1 MKNGLIFWVVLLAF
15 LFAGGD
21 VGIADSFRI
30 YNYMISRAVLLELRF
45 RETFMGTVTFESI
58 LLKLGKNSQID
69 KTGELSSFIESS
81 SSKHYLSYYQYV
93 NSLIL

>member
-1 MKNGLIFWVVLLAF
+1 MKLGKTINDEKTKSFEDAKKKVHLFQTMKNRLIFWIVLLAF

-45 RETFMGTVTFESI
+45 R
-58 LLKLGKNSQID
+58 
-69 KTGELSSFIESS
+69 
-81 SSKHYLSYYQYV
+81 
-93 NSLIL
+93 